1 MHILLYL
8 AHCESRVRSTS
19 LQSLHRLRLEVLPLH
34 FLPIF
39 VSNQHFT
46 DQHSLL
52 VLSSLLLR
60 LLRQRQRSQTPN
72 RTCSLPVAGQGQS
85 RGAEERRFLEDGA
98 SKLGRVK
105 RERINELSK
114 RVCGVG
120 NVRVRRSQRTG
131 WALGRKRDFDGRG
144 DDADVVVSKH
154 PLERW
159 SLAPYLVQ

>member
-19 LQSLHRLRLEVLPLH
+19 LQSLHRLRLEVFPLH
-34 FLPIF
+34 FLAAF
-39 VSNQHFT
+39 VSNQHFA

-60 LLRQRQRSQTPN
+60 LLRQRQRRHTPN

-85 RGAEERRFLEDGA
+85 RGAEERGFLEDGA
-98 SKLGRVK
+98 SKLGGVRS
-105 RERINELSK
+105 ERINELRN
-114 RVCGVG
+114 RVCSVG
-120 NVRVRRSQRTG
+120 DVRMRGSHGTG
-131 WALGRKRDFDGRG
+131 WALGRKRDFDCRG

-154 PLERW
+154 RL
-159 SLAPYLVQ
+159 